1 MKRIGMTLIMI
12 FLAVLIGSCDQN
24 GTKDDPSDYTKTN
37 RDIDGLLLEEQY
49 RSFRFFW
56 ETSNSDPDSP
66 GYGMSRDR
74 YPGADGVASV
84 ASVGYALAAI
94 PIGVENGWITEE
106 EGRER
111 ALGTLETL
119 LDMDR
124 YQGFYIHFVSMRT
137 TERVWNSEVSI
148 IDTALLV
155 TGALFAGEYFGGE
168 IEDKANAIYEDINWP
183 WYINQVT
190 KRYFMGYDPDTR
202 QHFGA
207 WDGYAE
213 QLMLYVL
220 GAGSST
226 YPTRDTAYNMFKS
239 DVQKRFGAYLSQDH
253 PELNVDPFYYT
264 FGGQLFTHQY
274 SHAYIDFRNIEDSD
288 GTNWHDNAYL
298 ATLASYHYAIDVS
311 SRYRTLG
318 SNSWG
323 LSAGDGPNG
332 YKAYGSPPAAHYEN
346 DGTVTPYA
354 ALASV
359 IHLEDEAIR
368 AAYHYKTFPDLWG
381 EYGFKASYNLG
392 MMPGYEDSALVGK
405 IPYYSPDVIGID
417 KGITMLMIENY
428 RSDFIWEVFMN
439 IEAIQNGLDVLGFET
454 I

>member
-1 MKRIGMTLIMI
+1 MFILVMTFIV
-12 FLAVLIGSCDQN
+12 ACDN
-24 GTKDDPSDYTKTN
+24 DDQTDDKNYTKIN
-37 RDIDGLLLEEQY
+37 RNIDGLLLEEQY
-49 RSFRFFW
+49 RSFLFFW

-66 GYGMSRDR
+66 GYGMARDR
-74 YPGADGVASV
+74 YPGAEGVASV

-119 LDMDR
+119 LEMDR
-124 YQGFYIHFVSMRT
+124 YEGFYVHFVSMRT
-137 TERVWNSEVSI
+137 TERVWDSEVSV

-155 TGALFAGEYFGGE
+155 TGALFAGEYFGGV
-168 IEDKANAIYEDINWP
+168 IEEKANEIYDGINWP

-202 QHFGA
+202 VHFGA
-207 WDGYAE
+207 WDGFAE

-220 GAGSST
+220 GAGSSE
-226 YPTRDTAYNMFKS
+226 YPTGDASYKVFKN
-239 DVQKRFGAYLSQDH
+239 DARNRFGAYFSEQD
-253 PELNVDPFYYT
+253 PARNVDPYYFT

-274 SHAYIDFRNIEDSD
+274 SHAYIDFRQIEDGD
-288 GTNWHDNAYL
+288 GTNWHENAAL
-298 ATLASYHYAIDVS
+298 ATLASYNFALDVS
-311 SRYRTLG
+311 NQYRSLHG
-318 SNSWG
+318 SSWG

-332 YKAYGSPPAAHYEN
+332 YKAYGSPPANHYEN

-368 AAYHYKTFPDLWG
+368 AAYHYKTFPNLWG

-392 MMPGYEDSALVGK
+392 LMSGYEDPALVGK
-405 IPYYSPDVIGID
+405 VPYYSPDVIGID

-428 RSDFIWEVFMN
+428 RSDFIWDVFMN
-439 IEAIQNGLDVLGFET
+439 IEAIERGLDVLGFEEA
-454 I
+454 